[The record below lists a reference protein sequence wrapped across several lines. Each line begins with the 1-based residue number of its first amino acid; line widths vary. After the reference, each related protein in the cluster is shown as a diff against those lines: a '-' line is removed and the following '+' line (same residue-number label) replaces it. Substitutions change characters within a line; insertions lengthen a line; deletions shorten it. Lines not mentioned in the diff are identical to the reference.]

1 MTRFLLAW
9 MADSPV
15 GDWVNSSAYI
25 WPTLECIHFA
35 SLCVLMGSLL
45 VIDLRLVGFYRE
57 RCAPMI
63 PWMIRLALGAFVAN
77 FLTGLL
83 FIAGNTFK
91 YVDNPA
97 FEIKLLLILAAGVN
111 ALVYRFRLHQLV
123 DTTAVTPLSIA
134 VGYLSLALWV
144 GVIICGRM
152 ITFFAVPR

>member
-1 MTRFLLAW
+1 MTRVLLAW
-9 MADSPV
+9 MANSPV

-63 PWMIRLALGAFVAN
+63 PLMIRLALGAFVAN
-77 FLTGLL
+77 CLTGLL

-97 FEIKLLLILAAGVN
+97 FEIKLLLILAAGGN

-134 VGYLSLALWV
+134 VGYLSLALWA
-144 GVIICGRM
+144 GVIVCGRM
-152 ITFFAVPR
+152 ITFFAIPR

>member
-9 MADSPV
+9 MADSAI

-45 VIDLRLVGFYRE
+45 VIDLRLVGYYRD
-57 RCAPMI
+57 RCAAMMPLL
-63 PWMIRLALGAFVAN
+63 IRLALGAFVVN
-77 FLTGLL
+77 FCTGLL

-97 FEIKLLLILAAGVN
+97 FEIKLALILAAGIN
-111 ALVYRFRLHQLV
+111 AVVYRVYLHRLV
-123 DTTAVTPLSIA
+123 DTHEVTPLSIF
-134 VGYLSLALWV
+134 VGYLSLLLWA
-144 GVIICGRM
+144 GVIVCGRM
-152 ITFFAVPR
+152 ITFYAR

>member
-1 MTRFLLAW
+1 MTRFLLSW
-9 MADSPV
+9 MADSAV

-57 RCAPMI
+57 RCAPMV
-63 PWMIRLALGAFVAN
+63 PLMIRLALGAFVTN

-91 YVDNPA
+91 YIDNPA
-97 FEIKLLLILAAGVN
+97 FEIKLLLIAPAGIN
-111 ALVYRFRLHQLV
+111 AFEYRFRQHHLMN
-123 DTTAVTPLSIA
+123 TTAVSGSSLCQSHGGSGVLMSPFGSMLVRESLLS
-134 VGYLSLALWV
+134 
-144 GVIICGRM
+144 
-152 ITFFAVPR
+152 T